1 MTNRDKITE
10 LLQAFSCIYS
20 NQDRIIFEQQL
31 ISLLPELSENERK
44 FLFGKMMSSI
54 LDTVQSIGNDF
65 TEVQLKQMER
75 ILSLKDFN
83 IAA

>member
-1 MTNRDKITE
+1 
-10 LLQAFSCIYS
+10 
-20 NQDRIIFEQQL
+20 L

-44 FLFGKMMSSI
+44 LLFGKMMSSV
-54 LDTVQSIGNDF
+54 LDTVQSIGDDF